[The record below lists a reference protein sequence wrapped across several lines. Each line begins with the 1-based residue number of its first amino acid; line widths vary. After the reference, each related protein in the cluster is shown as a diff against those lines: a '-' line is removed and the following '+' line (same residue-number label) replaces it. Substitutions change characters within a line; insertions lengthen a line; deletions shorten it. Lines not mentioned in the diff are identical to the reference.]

1 MSIHQKIQKVMQRV
15 VGVDKTRTNKHG
27 GFKYAGHEDVNEAL
41 RPLFAE
47 LGIVREARM
56 LNCQLLE
63 QGTILAQCAVSY
75 VDAED
80 LSRIDVPMWAVQPSQ
95 TTGKTVTAQQI
106 GQALSYA
113 VKNVEFKLFAL
124 TGDSEA
130 DSDSSEAYNP
140 NEPARQPDDRVAAV
154 AKAWLGRFETATTLE
169 QVEEIRLAFK
179 ANWGANEFDS
189 VPNLVEAIVAAKT
202 NAVQRI
208 KGAS

>member
-1 MSIHQKIQKVMQRV
+1 MSIHKKIQQVMQRV

-27 GFKYAGHEDVNEAL
+27 NFKYAGHEDVNEAL

-56 LNCQLLE
+56 PSCQVLDG
-63 QGTILAQCAVSY
+63 GTILAQCEISY
-75 VDAED
+75 TDVDDPTAP
-80 LSRIDVPMWAVQPSQ
+80 LRLLMWAVQPSQ
-95 TTGKTVTAQQI
+95 TSNKTVTAQQI

-140 NEPARQPDDRVAAV
+140 NEPASDAAAQEAARQGL
-154 AKAWLGRFETATTLE
+154 KGFETATTLE
-169 QVEEIRLAFK
+169 EVEAIRAKFK
-179 ANWGANEFDS
+179 AEWVQRNFDS

>member
-1 MSIHQKIQKVMQRV
+1 MSIHKKIQQVMQRV
-15 VGVDKTRTNKHG
+15 VGVSKDRTNKHG
-27 GFKYAGHEDVNEAL
+27 NFKYAGHEDVNEKL

-56 LNCQLLE
+56 LTCQLLE
-63 QGTILAQCAVSY
+63 HGTILAHCEISY
-75 VDAED
+75 VDVED
-80 LSRIDVPMWAVQPSQ
+80 PTAPLRVPMWAVQPAQ
-95 TTGKTVTAQQI
+95 TSGKTVTAQQI

-124 TGDSEA
+124 TGDGEA

-140 NEPARQPDDRVAAV
+140 NEGPSDGAAAAL
-154 AKAWLGRFETATTLE
+154 AKNLLGQFDTATTLE
-169 QVEEIRLAFK
+169 EVERIRATFK
-179 ANWGANEFDS
+179 ADWAASNFDS
-189 VPNLVEAIVAAKT
+189 VPNLIESIVAAKT